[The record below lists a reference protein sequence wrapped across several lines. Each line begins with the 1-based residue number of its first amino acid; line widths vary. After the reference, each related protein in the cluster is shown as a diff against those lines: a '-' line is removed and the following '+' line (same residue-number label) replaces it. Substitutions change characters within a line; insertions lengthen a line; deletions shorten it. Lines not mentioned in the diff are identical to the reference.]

1 MRIQAGLRCVALVL
15 AGCGP
20 EAGDASSECETLF
33 STFCERVDEC
43 SLNIN
48 ENECLTSARATINC
62 GDAAEVD
69 DSYDRCLDEIRTSSC
84 DGLFGAAVAL
94 PASCEGAIKVAE

>member
-1 MRIQAGLRCVALVL
+1 MGIRTVLTCVVLVL

-20 EAGDASSECETLF
+20 EAGDASSECETLI

-48 ENECLTSARATINC
+48 EDECRTSARETINC

-84 DGLFGAAVAL
+84 DGLLGAAVAL
-94 PASCEGAIKVAE
+94 PASCKGAIKLLE

>member
-33 STFCERVDEC
+33 STFCERVDE
-43 SLNIN
+43 
-48 ENECLTSARATINC
+48 
-62 GDAAEVD
+62 
-69 DSYDRCLDEIRTSSC
+69 
-84 DGLFGAAVAL
+84 
-94 PASCEGAIKVAE
+94 